1 MQGDGQKVVGLAY
14 DHRATAESA
23 FSPWTASSCRSACC
37 RITGWLKGTLELTP
51 HGEVVVD
58 SHART
63 SMPGVFAAGD
73 CTITP
78 YKQIVIALGEGAKAS
93 LAAFDH
99 LIRTSAPNEEGQ
111 SRLSRSR

>member
-1 MQGDGQKVVGLAY
+1 MKRAAAKKRSTPTLGDTAFIGRLQRGQRWGVELNAQGEIL
-14 DHRATAESA
+14 
-23 FSPWTASSCRSACC
+23 
-37 RITGWLKGTLELTP
+37 I
-51 HGEVVVD
+51 D

-73 CTITP
+73 CTTAP

-99 LIRTSAPNEEGQ
+99 LIRISAPVEKQ
-111 SRLSRSR
+111 VKAA